1 MRLDHL
7 PEDASPVSVSQAG
20 LIRLNGPARAIALDV
35 LRVNSLQTGAY
46 VSHFRGRGM
55 EFDES
60 RPYQPGDDPRSID
73 WRVTARSTTAYTKLF
88 REERERP
95 VLVVVDLRSN
105 MHFATRGCFKS
116 VNASRAAALI
126 AWAAHH
132 RGDRLGGLI
141 FGDTTHRELKPRLGR
156 RAALRFVHQLAEH
169 PDWTNRGV
177 PEGSD
182 PFARAMSSLRRVARP
197 GSLVVVISDFIGF
210 DRAAQSYLSSV
221 ARHNEVLAVFLNDPL
236 ERKLPPPGRYRIVS
250 PDDELAIDTYAAAA
264 RRDYEHEFEERSH
277 VLEAFCHRYGVHLM
291 SMSTDDDRS
300 RHYKRHLDAGA
311 TDGSDPACIARFA
324 LAEAIGWWPL
334 ARVGGCS
341 SPSLC
346 SGLAGCYCAHG
357 ASGSSTQHVAMQ
369 FARWPR

>member
-1 MRLDHL
+1 VRLDHI

-169 PDWTNRGV
+169 PDWTNRGI
-177 PEGSD
+177 PEGAD
-182 PFARAMSSLRRVARP
+182 PFAQAMSSLRRVARP

-221 ARHNEVLAVFLNDPL
+221 ARHNEVLAVFMNDPL

-264 RRDYEHEFEERSH
+264 RRDYEHEFAERSH
-277 VLEAFCHRYGVHLM
+277 LLESFCHRYGVHLM
-291 SMSTDDDRS
+291 SMSTDDDPVSTLQTALGRRS
-300 RHYKRHLDAGA
+300 H
-311 TDGSDPACIARFA
+311 
-324 LAEAIGWWPL
+324 
-334 ARVGGCS
+334 
-341 SPSLC
+341 
-346 SGLAGCYCAHG
+346 
-357 ASGSSTQHVAMQ
+357 
-369 FARWPR
+369 

>member
-1 MRLDHL
+1 M
-7 PEDASPVSVSQAG
+7 PSDASPISVSQAG

-35 LRVNSLQTGAY
+35 LRVKSLQTGAY

-116 VNASRAAALI
+116 VNAARAAALLS
-126 AWAAHH
+126 WAAHH

-169 PDWTNRGV
+169 KDWKNRGV
-177 PEGSD
+177 AEGAA
-182 PFARAMSSLRRVARP
+182 PLTQAMSALRRVARP
-197 GSLVVVISDFIGF
+197 GSLVVVVSDFIGF
-210 DRAAQSYLSSV
+210 DRTAQAHLARV
-221 ARHNEVLAVFLNDPL
+221 ARHNEVLAVFMNDPL
-236 ERKLPPPGRYRIVS
+236 ERQLPPPGRYRIVS
-250 PDDELAIDTYAAAA
+250 PIDELSIDTYAAAA
-264 RRDYEHEFEERSH
+264 RRDYENEFAERSH
-277 VLEAFCHRYGVHLM
+277 ELESFCHRYGVHLM
-291 SMSTDDDRS
+291 PMSTDDDPV
-300 RHYKRHLDAGA
+300 A
-311 TDGSDPACIARFA
+311 A
-324 LAEAIGWWPL
+324 LQTALG
-334 ARVGGCS
+334 RRT
-341 SPSLC
+341 
-346 SGLAGCYCAHG
+346 H
-357 ASGSSTQHVAMQ
+357 
-369 FARWPR
+369 

>member
-1 MRLDHL
+1 VVRLEHIH
-7 PEDASPVSVSQAG
+7 EDASPVSVSQAG

-95 VLVVVDLRSN
+95 VLVCVDLRSN

-116 VNASRAAALI
+116 VNASRAAALL

-141 FGDTTHRELKPRLGR
+141 FGDTAHRELKPRLGR

-169 PDWTNRGV
+169 RDWPANKTASKSLAGTDTKV
-177 PEGSD
+177 SD
-182 PFARAMSSLRRVARP
+182 PFVQAMSALRRVARP
-197 GSLVVVISDFIGF
+197 GSLIVVISDFIGF

-221 ARHNEVLAVFLNDPL
+221 ARHNEVLAVFMNDPL
-236 ERKLPPPGRYRIVS
+236 ERQLPPPGRYRIVS
-250 PDDELAIDTYAAAA
+250 PEDELAIDTFAAAA
-264 RRDYEHEFEERSH
+264 RRDYENEFAERSH
-277 VLEAFCHRYGVHLM
+277 DLEAFCHRYGVHLM
-291 SMSTDDDRS
+291 PMSTDDDPVSTLQKALGRRS
-300 RHYKRHLDAGA
+300 H
-311 TDGSDPACIARFA
+311 
-324 LAEAIGWWPL
+324 
-334 ARVGGCS
+334 
-341 SPSLC
+341 
-346 SGLAGCYCAHG
+346 
-357 ASGSSTQHVAMQ
+357 
-369 FARWPR
+369 

>member
-1 MRLDHL
+1 VPRLQHI

-20 LIRLNGPARAIALDV
+20 LIQLNGPARAIALNV

-116 VNASRAAALI
+116 VNASRAAALL

-132 RGDRLGGLI
+132 RGDRLGGII

-169 PDWTNRGV
+169 KDWTNRGAA
-177 PEGSD
+177 EGSE
-182 PFARAMSSLRRVARP
+182 PFTQAMSSLRRVARP

-210 DRAAQSYLSSV
+210 NRAAQAYLSSV
-221 ARHNEVLAVFLNDPL
+221 ARHNEVLAVFMNDPL
-236 ERKLPPPGRYRIVS
+236 ERQLPPPGRYRIVS
-250 PDDELAIDTYAAAA
+250 PTDELAIDTYATAA
-264 RRDYEHEFEERSH
+264 RRDYEHEFAARSH
-277 VLEAFCHRYGVHLM
+277 ELEVFCHRYGVHLM
-291 SMSTDDDRS
+291 PMSTDDDPVSTLQTALGRRS
-300 RHYKRHLDAGA
+300 H
-311 TDGSDPACIARFA
+311 
-324 LAEAIGWWPL
+324 
-334 ARVGGCS
+334 
-341 SPSLC
+341 
-346 SGLAGCYCAHG
+346 
-357 ASGSSTQHVAMQ
+357 
-369 FARWPR
+369 

>member
-1 MRLDHL
+1 VTLLDQL

-20 LIRLNGPARAIALDV
+20 LIRLNGPARAIALDA

-95 VLVVVDLRSN
+95 VLVVADLRAS

-116 VNASRAAALI
+116 VNASRAAALL

-156 RAALRFVHQLAEH
+156 RAALRFVHELVNH
-169 PDWTNRGV
+169 PDWENRERA
-177 PEGSD
+177 PEIDSE
-182 PFARAMSSLRRVARP
+182 AALTQAMSALRRVARP
-197 GSLVVVISDFIGF
+197 GSLVVVLSDFLGF
-210 DRAAQSYLSSV
+210 SRAAQSYLSSV

-236 ERKLPPPGRYRIVS
+236 ERKLPPPGRYRLVS
-250 PDDELAIDTYAAAA
+250 RDDELAIDTIAKSA
-264 RRDYEHEFEERSH
+264 RRDYREAFTQRKGE
-277 VLEAFCHRYGVHLM
+277 LEAFCHRYGVHLM
-291 SMSTDDDRS
+291 SMSTEDDPV
-300 RHYKRHLDAGA
+300 A
-311 TDGSDPACIARFA
+311 TLQAA
-324 LAEAIGWWPL
+324 LG
-334 ARVGGCS
+334 RRT
-341 SPSLC
+341 
-346 SGLAGCYCAHG
+346 H
-357 ASGSSTQHVAMQ
+357 
-369 FARWPR
+369 

>member
-1 MRLDHL
+1 MPRLDHL
-7 PEDASPVSVSQAG
+7 YEDASPVSVSQAG

-126 AWAAHH
+126 SWAAHH

-169 PDWTNRGV
+169 PDWTNRGI
-177 PEGSD
+177 PTGSD
-182 PFARAMSSLRRVARP
+182 PFAQAMSSLRRVARP

-210 DRAAQSYLSSV
+210 GRAAQSYLSSV
-221 ARHNEVLAVFLNDPL
+221 ARHNEVLAVFMNDPL

-264 RRDYEHEFEERSH
+264 RRDYEHEFAERSH

-291 SMSTDDDRS
+291 PMSTDDDPVSTLQTALGRRS
-300 RHYKRHLDAGA
+300 H
-311 TDGSDPACIARFA
+311 
-324 LAEAIGWWPL
+324 
-334 ARVGGCS
+334 
-341 SPSLC
+341 
-346 SGLAGCYCAHG
+346 
-357 ASGSSTQHVAMQ
+357 
-369 FARWPR
+369 

>member
-1 MRLDHL
+1 MARLDHI
-7 PEDASPVSVSQAG
+7 PKDASPVSVSQAG
-20 LIRLNGPARAIALDV
+20 LIRLNAPARAIALDV

-95 VLVVVDLRSN
+95 VLVCVDLRSN

-141 FGDTTHRELKPRLGR
+141 FGDTSHRELKPRLGR
-156 RAALRFVHQLAEH
+156 RAALRFVHELVEH
-169 PDWTNRGV
+169 SDWPTPGT
-177 PEGSD
+177 PPPLKGSEPFLSKKGSD
-182 PFARAMSSLRRVARP
+182 PFRGGGDPFAQALSALRRVARP

-210 DRAAQSYLSSV
+210 SRAAQSYLSSV
-221 ARHNEVLAVFLNDPL
+221 ASHNEVLAVFMNDPL
-236 ERKLPPPGRYRIVS
+236 ERQLPPPGRYRIVS
-250 PDDELAIDTYAAAA
+250 PTDDLAIDTHTAAA
-264 RRDYEHEFEERSH
+264 RRDYEHEFAERSH
-277 VLEAFCHRYGVHLM
+277 NLEVFCQRYGVHLM
-291 SMSTDDDRS
+291 PMSTDDDPVSTLQTALGRRS
-300 RHYKRHLDAGA
+300 H
-311 TDGSDPACIARFA
+311 
-324 LAEAIGWWPL
+324 
-334 ARVGGCS
+334 
-341 SPSLC
+341 
-346 SGLAGCYCAHG
+346 
-357 ASGSSTQHVAMQ
+357 
-369 FARWPR
+369 

>member
-1 MRLDHL
+1 MPRLDHMDK
-7 PEDASPVSVSQAG
+7 DASPVSVSQAG

-73 WRVTARSTTAYTKLF
+73 WRVTARSTTAFTKLF

-95 VLVVVDLRSN
+95 VLVVVDLRAN

-116 VNASRAAALI
+116 VNASRAAALLS
-126 AWAAHH
+126 WAAHH

-156 RAALRFVHQLAEH
+156 LAALRYVHQLAEH
-169 PDWTNRGV
+169 PDWERDSGHV
-177 PEGSD
+177 EEKSSD
-182 PFARAMSSLRRVARP
+182 AFTQAMSSLRRVARP

-210 DRAAQSYLSSV
+210 SRAAQSYLSSV
-221 ARHNEVLAVFLNDPL
+221 ARHCEVLSVFVSDPL

-250 PDDELAIDTYAAAA
+250 PSDEIAIDTFANAA
-264 RRDYEHEFEERSH
+264 RRDYENEFSDRS
-277 VLEAFCHRYGVHLM
+277 LELENFCHRYGVHLM
-291 SMSTDDDRS
+291 QLSTDDDPVS
-300 RHYKRHLDAGA
+300 TLQ
-311 TDGSDPACIARFA
+311 TA
-324 LAEAIGWWPL
+324 LG
-334 ARVGGCS
+334 RR
-341 SPSLC
+341 
-346 SGLAGCYCAHG
+346 
-357 ASGSSTQHVAMQ
+357 T
-369 FARWPR
+369 R

>member
-1 MRLDHL
+1 MSPLDHVHK
-7 PEDASPVSVSQAG
+7 DASPVSVSQAG

-95 VLVVVDLRSN
+95 VLVCVDLRSN

-116 VNASRAAALI
+116 VNASRAAALL

-169 PDWTNRGV
+169 RDWPRDTNTKGSE
-177 PEGSD
+177 PFLESNNKGSD
-182 PFARAMSSLRRVARP
+182 PFVQAMSALRRVARP

-221 ARHNEVLAVFLNDPL
+221 ARHNEVLAVFMNDPL
-236 ERKLPPPGRYRIVS
+236 EQELPPPGRYRIVS
-250 PDDELAIDTYAAAA
+250 PDDELSIDTYAAAA
-264 RRDYEHEFEERSH
+264 RRDYENEFAERSH
-277 VLEAFCHRYGVHLM
+277 DLEAFCHRYGVHLM
-291 SMSTDDDRS
+291 PMSTDDDPVSTLQTALGRRS
-300 RHYKRHLDAGA
+300 H
-311 TDGSDPACIARFA
+311 
-324 LAEAIGWWPL
+324 
-334 ARVGGCS
+334 
-341 SPSLC
+341 
-346 SGLAGCYCAHG
+346 
-357 ASGSSTQHVAMQ
+357 
-369 FARWPR
+369 